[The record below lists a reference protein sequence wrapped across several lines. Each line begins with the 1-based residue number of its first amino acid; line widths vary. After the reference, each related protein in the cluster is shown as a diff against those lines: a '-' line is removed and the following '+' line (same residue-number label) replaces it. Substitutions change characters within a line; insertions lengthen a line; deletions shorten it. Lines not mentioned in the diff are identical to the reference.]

1 MRKGN
6 PVLTRHRLAGV
17 LTALALLGVGGCT
30 PLSGGDIELTAY
42 FDDSAGLFVGN
53 DVGVLGVP
61 VGKVT
66 EIEAK
71 GDQVKVVFTVDS
83 DVDVPADAGALI
95 VARSVA
101 TDRYLELTPV
111 YHEGPKI
118 KDGTTIPIEKTR
130 TPVEWDE
137 ILGALDKFTNGLAGP
152 SGDAGALRKLLQAG
166 AKSLDGTG
174 KQFNET
180 LTQVA
185 LAAEALSSH
194 RGDISGSINNL
205 ASLTEVLAQNR
216 GVIDQFSTSVADATD
231 LFADERVQF
240 GNSVRAVSNA
250 LHSLGTFVKANRAEL
265 KTALAGLTTVTG
277 NLLEHESQLSEG
289 LEVVPVAF
297 ENIGKII
304 NNGAAQVRI
313 PLQDL
318 APLPA
323 LTDAI
328 CALLPAN
335 LCNALGTSPTIEDL
349 LDLLNG
355 ALG

>member
-1 MRKGN
+1 M
-6 PVLTRHRLAGV
+6 LTRHRVAGA
-17 LTALALLGVGGCT
+17 LTALALLSVGGCSVPFSDGPIT
-30 PLSGGDIELTAY
+30 LTAY

-71 GDQVKVVFTVDS
+71 GDQVRVEFTVDG

-111 YHEGPKI
+111 YHDGPKI
-118 KDGTTIPIEKTR
+118 KDNTTIPIEKTR

-137 ILGALDKFTNGLAGP
+137 ILGALDRFTNGLAGP
-152 SGDAGALRKLLQAG
+152 SGNAGALRQLLESG
-166 AKSLDGTG
+166 ARSLDGTG

-185 LAAEALSSH
+185 IAAEAISSH

-205 ASLTEVLAQNR
+205 ASLTEVLAANK

-231 LFADERVQF
+231 LFADERLQF
-240 GNSVRAVSNA
+240 GKSMKALSNA
-250 LHSLGTFVKANRAEL
+250 LNSLGTFVKANRGEL
-265 KTALAGLTTVTG
+265 RTALAGLTDVTD
-277 NLLEHESQLSEG
+277 NLLLHQRQLSEG
-289 LEVVPVAF
+289 LEVLPVAF
-297 ENIGKII
+297 ENIGLII
-304 NNGAAQVRI
+304 NDGQARVRI
-313 PLQDL
+313 PFTDL
-318 APLPA
+318 SPLPA
-323 LTDAI
+323 VTQAL
-328 CALLPAN
+328 CAALPAN
-335 LCNALGTSPTIEDL
+335 LCSILGTSPTIEDL

-355 ALG
+355 VGG

>member
-1 MRKGN
+1 
-6 PVLTRHRLAGV
+6 VLTRRGVAGV
-17 LTALALLGVGGCT
+17 LTALVMLGAGGCSVPFT
-30 PLSGGDIELTAY
+30 DGPITLTAY

-66 EIEAK
+66 EIKAE
-71 GDQVKVVFTVDS
+71 GDRVKVKFTVDG
-83 DVDVPADAGALI
+83 DVDIPADAGALV

-111 YHEGPKI
+111 YHTGDKI
-118 KDGTTIPIEKTR
+118 EDGATIPIEKTR

-166 AKSLDGTG
+166 AQSLDGTG
-174 KQFNET
+174 QQFNDT

-205 ASLTEVLAQNR
+205 ATLTEVLAQNR
-216 GVIDQFSTSVADATD
+216 NVIDEFSTSVADATD
-231 LFADERVQF
+231 LFADERLQF
-240 GNSVRAVSNA
+240 GRSLTALSNA
-250 LHSLGTFVKANRAEL
+250 LHSLGTFVKANRVEL
-265 KTALAGLTTVTG
+265 KTALAGLTDVTG
-277 NLLEHESQLSEG
+277 NLLEHQRQLEEG
-289 LEVVPVAF
+289 IAVLPVAF
-297 ENIGKII
+297 ENIGMIVHDGQA
-304 NNGAAQVRI
+304 NVRI

-318 APLPA
+318 SPLPGVTN
-323 LTDAI
+323 LL
-328 CALLPAN
+328 CASLPAN
-335 LCNALGTSPTIEDL
+335 LCSALGTSPTLEDL
-349 LDLLNG
+349 LGLLTG

>member
-1 MRKGN
+1 
-6 PVLTRHRLAGV
+6 VLTRHRVAGV
-17 LTALALLGVGGCT
+17 LTTLAMLGVGGCAPFSDGPIT
-30 PLSGGDIELTAY
+30 LTAY

-66 EIEAK
+66 KIEAQGTK
-71 GDQVKVVFTVDS
+71 VKIQFTVDG

-111 YHEGPKI
+111 YHNGAKI

-152 SGDAGALRKLLQAG
+152 SGNAGALRRLLQVG
-166 AKSLDGTG
+166 AQSLDGTG

-185 LAAEALSSH
+185 IAAEALSSH

-231 LFADERVQF
+231 LFADERLRF
-240 GNSVRAVSNA
+240 GASLKAVSDA
-250 LHSLGTFVKANRAEL
+250 LSSLGEFVKANRAQL
-265 KTALAGLTTVTG
+265 KTALVGLTDVTG
-277 NLLEHESQLSEG
+277 NLLVHQRQLGEQ
-289 LEVVPVAF
+289 LEVLPVAF
-297 ENIGKII
+297 ENIGQIVH
-304 NNGAAQVRI
+304 NGQANVRI
-313 PLQDL
+313 PLTDL
-318 APLPA
+318 SPVPA
-323 LTDAI
+323 LTQAI
-328 CALLPAN
+328 CAALPAA
-335 LCNALGTSPTIEDL
+335 LCSALGTSPTLQDL
-349 LDLLNG
+349 LDILNG
-355 ALG
+355 VVHP

>member
-1 MRKGN
+1 
-6 PVLTRHRLAGV
+6 VLTRRGVAGV
-17 LTALALLGVGGCT
+17 LTALVMLGSGGCSVPFT
-30 PLSGGDIELTAY
+30 DGPITLTAY

-66 EIEAK
+66 EIKAE
-71 GDQVKVVFTVDS
+71 GDRVKVKFTVDG
-83 DVDVPADAGALI
+83 DVDIPADAGALV

-111 YHEGPKI
+111 YHTCDKI
-118 KDGTTIPIEKTR
+118 EDGATIPIEKTR

-166 AKSLDGTG
+166 AQSLDGTG
-174 KQFNET
+174 QQFNDT

-185 LAAEALSSH
+185 LAAEARSSH

-205 ASLTEVLAQNR
+205 ATLTEVLAQNR
-216 GVIDQFSTSVADATD
+216 NVIDEFSTSVADATD
-231 LFADERVQF
+231 LFADERLQF
-240 GNSVRAVSNA
+240 GRSLTALSNA

-265 KTALAGLTTVTG
+265 KTALAGLTDVTG
-277 NLLEHESQLSEG
+277 NLLEHQRQLEEG
-289 LEVVPVAF
+289 IAVLPVAF
-297 ENIGKII
+297 ENIGMIVHDGQA
-304 NNGAAQVRI
+304 NVRI

-318 APLPA
+318 SPLPGVTN
-323 LTDAI
+323 LL
-328 CALLPAN
+328 CASLPAN
-335 LCNALGTSPTIEDL
+335 LCSALGTSPTLEDL
-349 LDLLNG
+349 LGLLTG

>member
-1 MRKGN
+1 
-6 PVLTRHRLAGV
+6 VLTRHRVAGV
-17 LTALALLGVGGCT
+17 LTALAMLGLGGCT
-30 PLSGGDIELTAY
+30 PFRDGPITLTAY

-71 GDQVKVVFTVDS
+71 GDQVKVKFTVDG

-111 YHEGPKI
+111 YHEGAKI
-118 KDGTTIPIEKTR
+118 KDGTTIPIDKTR

-152 SGDAGALRKLLQAG
+152 SGDAGALRQLLQAG

-174 KQFNET
+174 EQFNET

-185 LAAEALSSH
+185 IAAEAISSH

-231 LFADERVQF
+231 LFADERLQF
-240 GNSVRAVSNA
+240 GGSLRALSNA
-250 LHSLGTFVKANRAEL
+250 LNSLGTFVKANRAQL
-265 KTALAGLTTVTG
+265 KTALAGLTDVTD
-277 NLLEHESQLSEG
+277 NLLVHQRQLGEG
-289 LEVVPVAF
+289 LEVLPVAF
-297 ENIGKII
+297 ENIGLLV
-304 NNGAAQVRI
+304 NNGQANVRI
-313 PLQDL
+313 PLTDL
-318 APLPA
+318 SPLPA
-323 LTDAI
+323 LTNAL
-328 CALLPAN
+328 CAALPAA
-335 LCNALGTSPTIEDL
+335 LCSALGTSPTIEDL

-355 ALG
+355 VLP

>member
-1 MRKGN
+1 
-6 PVLTRHRLAGV
+6 VLTRRRVAAALS
-17 LTALALLGVGGCT
+17 ALALLGVGGCSVPFT
-30 PLSGGDIELTAY
+30 DGPITLTAY

-66 EIEAK
+66 EIEAQ
-71 GDQVKVVFTVDS
+71 GDRVKVKFTVDA
-83 DVDVPADAGALI
+83 DVDVPADAGALV

-111 YHEGPKI
+111 YHEGDKI
-118 KDGTTIPIEKTR
+118 EDGATIPLEKTR

-152 SGDAGALRKLLQAG
+152 SGNAGALRKLLQAG

-194 RGDISGSINNL
+194 RGDIAGSVNNL
-205 ASLTEVLAQNR
+205 ASLTEVLAQNKN
-216 GVIDQFSTSVADATD
+216 VIDEFSTSVADATD
-231 LFADERVQF
+231 LFADERLRF
-240 GNSVRAVSNA
+240 GASLRALSNA
-250 LHSLGTFVKANRAEL
+250 LHSLGTFVKANRAAL
-265 KTALAGLTTVTG
+265 KTALSGLTTVTD
-277 NLLEHESQLSEG
+277 NLLEHQRQLSEG
-289 LEVVPVAF
+289 LEVLPLAF
-297 ENIGKII
+297 DNIGRII
-304 NNGAAQVRI
+304 HNGQANVRI

-318 APLPA
+318 SPLPA
-323 LTDAI
+323 VTQAL
-328 CALLPAN
+328 CAALPAN

-355 ALG
+355 VLG